1 VDTAAREQWVFSR
14 RGDARLEAHLQSD
27 LNVFGDFPE
36 IFSKWYRATF
46 LIADNYP
53 HAAAGAALT
62 GNELL
67 LPPPKATKATAEA
80 AEATT
85 APLPPHSGHADA
97 RLAERRGVRHL
108 VARAMEKLALDF
120 SVSRAF

>member
-1 VDTAAREQWVFSR
+1 MVPCN
-14 RGDARLEAHLQSD
+14 L
-27 LNVFGDFPE
+27 
-36 IFSKWYRATF
+36 

-67 LPPPKATKATAEA
+67 MPPPKATKATAEA

-85 APLPPHSGHADA
+85 APS
-97 RLAERRGVRHL
+97 RRIAGTPTPL
-108 VARAMEKLALDF
+108 
-120 SVSRAF
+120 SPSQS